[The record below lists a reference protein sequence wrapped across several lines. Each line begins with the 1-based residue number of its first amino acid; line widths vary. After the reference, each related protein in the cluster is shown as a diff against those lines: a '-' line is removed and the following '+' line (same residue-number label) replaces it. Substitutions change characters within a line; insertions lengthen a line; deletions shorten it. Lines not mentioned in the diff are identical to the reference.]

1 MCSLC
6 CISRTPACNQSVILE
21 GAVKKGEIKFES
33 RIWWLLKI
41 FIRPKKEYF
50 SFSLLLHNSG
60 FNDTMTYHL
69 YILSQKERR
78 K

>member
-6 CISRTPACNQSVILE
+6 WISRTPECNQSVILE

-33 RIWWLLKI
+33 RTWWLLKV

-60 FNDTMTYHL
+60 FYDTMTYHL